1 MNDVSTLTLP
11 VLPLTTGVVFPQMVV
26 TLALE
31 SDEAKAA
38 AEAAADG
45 RVLLVP
51 RLDGRYSR
59 IGTVAKVE
67 SRLTLPNGQ
76 AALVVRG
83 ESRAHVGGG
92 VVGTGDALW
101 VQAEP
106 VALDEPTERV
116 ADLAREYRATARA
129 LLEQFGGRRLG
140 SVLGDVDDPG
150 ALADTAGWIPDL
162 SLERKVTLL
171 ETIEV
176 EARLELASAW
186 AKEALAEL
194 ELAERIRSDVTE
206 GKEKS
211 QREFLLRQQLAAIR
225 KELGEDGDDD
235 PVAEYRERFADRTLP
250 DDVTEAVDREL
261 AKLERTSP
269 QNAEYGWIR
278 AWLDTVAELPWGERS
293 DDHLDLGEARAVLDA
308 DHTGLDDVKERVVE
322 FLAVRKLRAERGV
335 DQGRVGE
342 GGGRRAGAIIALV
355 GPPGVGKTS
364 LGESIARALG
374 RSFVRVALG
383 GVRDEAEIR
392 GHRRTY
398 VGAQPGRIVRA
409 LSEAGSMNP
418 VFLLDEID
426 KVGSDWRGDPS
437 SALLEVLDPAQ
448 NHSFRDHYLEVDLDL
463 SDVLFVATANV
474 LDTIPGPLLDRVE
487 VVRLDGYTEDEKVAI
502 ARDHLVARQLERNGL
517 HEGEVRFTDDALR
530 AVVSDYTMEPGV
542 RDLERQLGKVL
553 RKTATAIAGD
563 GAERDERVDAG
574 PADAADDAAADADT
588 RPDDTRSDDTRPDDT
603 RFDHAAVVIE
613 VDDLRPALGRPRFP
627 RDDHDRVN
635 GPGVATGLAVTGA
648 GGDVLSVE
656 ATALDGEVGLKV
668 TGQLGDVMSE
678 SAEIAFT
685 YVRAHREA
693 LGIAEGAD
701 QRRIHL
707 HVPAG
712 AVPKDGP
719 SAGVTMTTALVSL
732 LTGRPVRPEVGMTG
746 EVTLQ
751 GRVLPIGGVKQKVLA
766 AQRAGLTTVILPA
779 RNEPDLD
786 DLPDDVREA
795 MTLHTVSDVSEVL
808 ALALDDEVATPVAAD
823 LAA

>member
-26 TLALE
+26 TIAVE
-31 SDEAKAA
+31 SDEAQAA
-38 AEAAADG
+38 AEAAGDG
-45 RVLLVP
+45 RLLLVP
-51 RLDGRYSR
+51 RLDGHYSR
-59 IGTVAKVE
+59 VGTIAKVE

-76 AALVVRG
+76 PALVVRG
-83 ESRAHVGGG
+83 ESRAYVGGG

-106 VALDEPTERV
+106 VTLDEPSERV
-116 ADLAREYRATARA
+116 AELAREYRATARA
-129 LLEQFGGRRLG
+129 LLAQFGGRRLS

-162 SLERKVTLL
+162 AIERKVTLL
-171 ETIEV
+171 ETVDV
-176 EARLELASAW
+176 EARLELALGW
-186 AKEALAEL
+186 AKDSLAEL
-194 ELAERIRSDVTE
+194 ELAEQIRNDVTE
-206 GKEKS
+206 GMEKT

-235 PVAEYRERFADRTLP
+235 PVAEYRERFADRDLP
-250 DDVTEAVDREL
+250 DDVAAAVDREL
-261 AKLERTSP
+261 DKLERTSA
-269 QNAEYGWIR
+269 QSAEYGWIR
-278 AWLDTVAELPWGERS
+278 AWLDTLAELPWGERS
-293 DDHLDLGEARAVLDA
+293 ADHLDLAEARAVLDA
-308 DHTGLDDVKERVVE
+308 DHTGLDDVKQRVVE
-322 FLAVRKLRAERGV
+322 FLAVRKLRAERGI
-335 DQGRVGE
+335 DAD
-342 GGGRRAGAIIALV
+342 GGRKAGAIIALV

-409 LSEAGSMNP
+409 LAEAGTMNP

-487 VVRLDGYTEDEKVAI
+487 IVRLDGYTEDEKVAI

-517 HEGEVRFTDDALR
+517 RPDEVAFDEEALR
-530 AVVSDYTMEPGV
+530 TVIADYTMEPGV

-553 RKTATAIAGD
+553 RKAATTIAGGLD
-563 GAERDERVDAG
+563 EGAG
-574 PADAADDAAADADT
+574 AAAT
-588 RPDDTRSDDTRPDDT
+588 
-603 RFDHAAVVIE
+603 VVIDA
-613 VDDLRPALGRPRFP
+613 DDLRPALGRARFP
-627 RDDHDRVN
+627 RDDHDRRH

-656 ATALDGEVGLKV
+656 ATALDGDTGLKV

-685 YVRAHREA
+685 YVQANRSA
-693 LGIAEGAD
+693 LGIDEGAD
-701 QRRIHL
+701 QRRFHL

-779 RNEPDLD
+779 KNGPDLD

-795 MTLHTVSDVSEVL
+795 MTLHLVGDVTEVL
-808 ALALDDEVATPVAAD
+808 ALALSDPEEGEQGDDPGDEVPVAA
-823 LAA
+823 